1 MNLDSY
7 PYLEVYLQA
16 LHQAEQNLL
25 LLLGIVGGV
34 LLIYCAAVYLKRQ
47 REAVLALTAF
57 FWLTFILAVFTGG

>member
-25 LLLGIVGGV
+25 LLLGLVGGL
-34 LLIYCAAVYLKRQ
+34 LLIYCAAVHFRRQ
-47 REAVLALTAF
+47 REASLTLTTF
-57 FWLTFILAVFTGG
+57 FWLTFVLAVFTGG